1 MRSLSFWS
9 TNRYLCKIADRSIL
23 FQEEPITVHTIL
35 TNNHQIGETQLLQ
48 SLKEGDREAFASL
61 YRFYSPNLH
70 HKLDRMVK
78 IAEIADELLQDVFL
92 KVWLNRASIDAD
104 RPFAPWLYT
113 IARNTVFEYYRR
125 LALDKKMQAH
135 LTATF
140 VEFYDQT
147 EDYILN
153 KERNMA
159 LQEAIDQLP
168 PQRKEIFRLCRIEGK
183 SYKEAAE
190 LLHISPSTVSNQL
203 VSATKSVKDYIF
215 LNSKEFLVFMIAM
228 YLK

>member
-1 MRSLSFWS
+1 MA
-9 TNRYLCKIADRSIL
+9 K
-23 FQEEPITVHTIL
+23 
-35 TNNHQIGETQLLQ
+35 NHQIEETDLLRN
-48 SLKEGDREAFASL
+48 LKDGDREAFASI
-61 YRFYSPNLH
+61 YRLYSPNLH

-78 IAEIADELLQDVFL
+78 ITEISDELLQDVFL
-92 KVWLNRASIDAD
+92 KVWLSRTALDPD

-125 LALDKKMQAH
+125 LALDKKLQAH
-135 LTATF
+135 LTETF

-153 KERNMA
+153 KERNAA
-159 LQEAIDQLP
+159 LQEAINQLP
-168 PQRKEIFRLCRIEGK
+168 PQRKEIFRLCRVEGK

-190 LLHISPSTVSNQL
+190 ILNISASTVSNQL

>member
-1 MRSLSFWS
+1 
-9 TNRYLCKIADRSIL
+9 
-23 FQEEPITVHTIL
+23 
-35 TNNHQIGETQLLQ
+35 
-48 SLKEGDREAFASL
+48 
-61 YRFYSPNLH
+61 
-70 HKLDRMVK
+70 MVK

-140 VEFYDQT
+140 VEFYNQT

-153 KERNMA
+153 KERNIA

-168 PQRKEIFRLCRIEGK
+168 PQRKEIFQLCRIEGK